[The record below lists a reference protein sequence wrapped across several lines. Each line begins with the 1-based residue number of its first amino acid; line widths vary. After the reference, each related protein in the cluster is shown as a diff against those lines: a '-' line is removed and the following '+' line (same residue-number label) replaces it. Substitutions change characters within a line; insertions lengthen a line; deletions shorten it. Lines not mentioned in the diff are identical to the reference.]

1 MKDGIIIQARTGST
15 RLHNKILL
23 PFYGEQRII
32 DILIENIRRACPDKQ
47 VILATTV
54 RPQDDVLEQ
63 VARGAG
69 IDCFRG
75 DEDNVLD
82 RFIRAAEAFG
92 LDRFIRVC
100 SDNPF
105 LRPDT
110 FQTFFDAFDEEP
122 ADYIAYGFA
131 DGRPTIK
138 SHLGLFAE
146 LCLRRKNSISN
157 TSRSIFILIPPT
169 FTSDCCL
176 CPKNWKDDST
186 CVSRWIQWTIS
197 CCFSVFMPSG
207 LDTMDDFLLLQ
218 RLYAEWFEQ
227 TDRSLHALLRLVEAH
242 PEYREKMLENIA
254 RNEK

>member
-63 VARGAG
+63 VAREAG

-146 LCLRRKNSISN
+146 LTTTEALRRAAS
-157 TSRSIFILIPPT
+157 
-169 FTSDCCL
+169 FTQEKL
-176 CPKNWKDDST
+176 YIEH
-186 CVSRWIQWTIS
+186 VTIYLYTHPAD
-197 CCFSVFMPSG
+197 FHVRLLPLPEELEGRFDLRFT

-227 TDRSLHALLRLVEAH
+227 TDHSLHALLHLVEAH
-242 PEYREKMLENIA
+242 PEYRKKMLENIA

>member
-32 DILIENIRRACPDKQ
+32 DILIGNIKQACPDK
-47 VILATTV
+47 VIVLATTN
-54 RPQDDVLEQ
+54 RPQDDVLAE
-63 VARGAG
+63 VARQAG
-69 IDCFRG
+69 IFCFRG

-82 RFIRAAEAFG
+82 RFIRAAEEFG
-92 LDRFIRVC
+92 IDRFIRVC

-105 LRPDT
+105 LRPDS
-110 FQTFFDAFDEEP
+110 FETFFKEHDAYE

-146 LCLRRKNSISN
+146 LTTTDALRRAAAATQEKLYIEH
-157 TSRSIFILIPPT
+157 
-169 FTSDCCL
+169 
-176 CPKNWKDDST
+176 
-186 CVSRWIQWTIS
+186 VTIYLYTHPEE
-197 CCFSVFMPSG
+197 FSVRLLPLPDELEGRFDLRFT
-207 LDTMDDFLLLQ
+207 LDTMEDFTLLQ
-218 RLYAEWFEQ
+218 ELYATFYEK
-227 TDRSLHALLRLVEAH
+227 TDRSIHALLELVETH

>member
-23 PFYGEQRII
+23 PFYGKQRII
-32 DILIENIRRACPDKQ
+32 DILIENIRQSCPDKR

-54 RPQDDVLEQ
+54 RPQDDVLEK
-63 VARGAG
+63 VAREAG

-110 FQTFFDAFDEEP
+110 FQTFFDVSDETS

-146 LCLRRKNSISN
+146 LTATEALRRAASL
-157 TSRSIFILIPPT
+157 TDEQLYHEH
-169 FTSDCCL
+169 
-176 CPKNWKDDST
+176 
-186 CVSRWIQWTIS
+186 VTIYLYTHPDA
-197 CCFSVFMPSG
+197 FSVRLLPLPAELEGRQDLRFT
-207 LDTMDDFLLLQ
+207 LDTTDDFSLLA
-218 RLYAEWFEQ
+218 RLYAEWYEG
-227 TDRSLHALLRLVEAH
+227 TDRSLPALLRTVDAR
-242 PEYREKMLENIA
+242 PEYLEKMRENIR

>member
-32 DILIENIRRACPDKQ
+32 DILIANIKQACPDKCI
-47 VILATTV
+47 VLATTN
-54 RPQDDVLEQ
+54 RPQDDVLAE
-63 VARGAG
+63 VARQAG
-69 IDCFRG
+69 ILSFRG

-82 RFIRAAEAFG
+82 RFIRAAETFN

-105 LRPDT
+105 LRPDS
-110 FQTFFDAFDEEP
+110 FRAFFKEHDTRP

-146 LCLRRKNSISN
+146 LTTADALRRAAAATQEKLYIEH
-157 TSRSIFILIPPT
+157 
-169 FTSDCCL
+169 
-176 CPKNWKDDST
+176 
-186 CVSRWIQWTIS
+186 VTIYLYTHPEA
-197 CCFSVFMPSG
+197 FSVRLLPLPDELEGRLDLRFT
-207 LDTMDDFLLLQ
+207 LDTMEDFTLLQ
-218 RLYAEWFEQ
+218 ELYVAFCEQ
-227 TDRSLHALLRLVEAH
+227 TDHSIHALLRLVETH
-242 PEYREKMLENIA
+242 PEYRVKMLENIA
-254 RNEK
+254 KNEK